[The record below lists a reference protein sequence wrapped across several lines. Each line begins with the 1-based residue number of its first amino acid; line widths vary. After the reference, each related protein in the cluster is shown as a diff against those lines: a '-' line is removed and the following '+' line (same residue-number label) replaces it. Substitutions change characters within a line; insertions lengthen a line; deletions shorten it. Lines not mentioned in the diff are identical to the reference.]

1 METEKSLLR
10 IPLVIEQVE
19 DGSLMATS
27 PRLDGLIILAD
38 TIEEMQAIAPGIARA
53 LIEAKQEHGDVL
65 DLQPEP
71 LTLPLETE
79 ILLSAG

>member
-1 METEKSLLR
+1 METGKSLLR
-10 IPLVIEQVE
+10 VPLVIEQVE

-38 TIEEMQAIAPGIARA
+38 TIEELQAIAPGIARA
-53 LIEAKQEHGDVL
+53 LIEAKREQGEVP

-79 ILLSAG
+79 ILLGAG